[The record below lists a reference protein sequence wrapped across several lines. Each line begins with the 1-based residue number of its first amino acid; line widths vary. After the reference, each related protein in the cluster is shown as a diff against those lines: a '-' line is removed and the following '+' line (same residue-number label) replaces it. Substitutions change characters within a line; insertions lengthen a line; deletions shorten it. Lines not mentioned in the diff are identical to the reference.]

1 MGLKGVYQMNKYTI
15 VFTVISAVVLIAIFV
30 YASTVNAEAPT
41 EKVTEAETECKVLQC
56 TTMYDVPISDDL
68 QFFIQEWCKD
78 YGIDPKLVLAVI
90 KVESNF
96 RPYAYNPDSDCCGL
110 MQISNVNL
118 PMLSAELGVTDLFN
132 VYENA
137 MGGIYLLRQ
146 ALNYDGDIEHALL
159 IYNNGL
165 GGAKKLFYKGIHST
179 EYSRKVLAVRDSL
192 TVREKIYEE
201 K

>member
-1 MGLKGVYQMNKYTI
+1 MNKYMI
-15 VFTVISAVVLIAIFV
+15 VFTIISSVVLIAIFV

-96 RPYAYNPDSDCCGL
+96 RCNAYNADTDCCGL
-110 MQISNVNL
+110 MQINSVNL
-118 PMLSAELGVTDLFN
+118 PMLRAELGVTDLFN
-132 VYENA
+132 AYENA

-146 ALNYDGDIEHALL
+146 ALNYDGDTEHALM
-159 IYNNGL
+159 IYNCGI
-165 GGAKKLFYKGIHST
+165 GGAKKLFYKGVHGT
-179 EYSRKVLAVRDSL
+179 EYSRKVLEARDNL
-192 TVREKIYEE
+192 RVRERIYEE
-201 K
+201 M